1 MFECIYVYVYR
12 CLKLIT
18 CALLKCLIS
27 LHLEQV
33 STLTC
38 ITMDHN
44 CELLMCYVVV
54 NSGVFKCDRTHRM
67 WYVAT
72 VRTRVVMAWYQCL

>member
-1 MFECIYVYVYR
+1 MGIRTHFWNLRLMYECIYVYVYR

-44 CELLMCYVVV
+44 C
-54 NSGVFKCDRTHRM
+54 
-67 WYVAT
+67 
-72 VRTRVVMAWYQCL
+72 